1 MCVCVCVSNCAL
13 SLDLDLP
20 LSDSLLRLLHQSM
33 GHMKT
38 DSCRAAR
45 KKRELLSVCVCVF
58 ACVEKKGDALRDT
71 VADMMQTLEGS
82 SPPLT
87 DDFMQQ
93 ICFLVVTDSDG

>member
-1 MCVCVCVSNCAL
+1 MCVCVGVCA
-13 SLDLDLP
+13 
-20 LSDSLLRLLHQSM
+20 
-33 GHMKT
+33 
-38 DSCRAAR
+38 
-45 KKRELLSVCVCVF
+45 SVCVSLR
-58 ACVEKKGDALRDT
+58 ACKKGYALRDS